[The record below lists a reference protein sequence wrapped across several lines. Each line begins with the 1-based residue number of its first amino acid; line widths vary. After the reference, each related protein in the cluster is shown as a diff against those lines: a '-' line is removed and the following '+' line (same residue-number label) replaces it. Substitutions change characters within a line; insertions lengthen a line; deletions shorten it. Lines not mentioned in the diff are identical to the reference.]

1 MGLCRASVSDA
12 DTRRFTERS
21 GGDAS
26 DTDGQPAR
34 ASKRERTSQTPYNST
49 QMSVLG
55 IGVDLVECA
64 RIQRSIERFGDRF
77 LHRVFTDGEIE
88 YSMSM
93 KFPARHL
100 AARFAAKEAVSKAF
114 GTGIGKAMGWRD
126 IDVRKKE
133 SGEPFL
139 VFSGPAKELA
149 ARRGVTSA
157 LITLSHT
164 EHHAMASV
172 VLEGATSQPD

>member
-1 MGLCRASVSDA
+1 
-12 DTRRFTERS
+12 
-21 GGDAS
+21 
-26 DTDGQPAR
+26 
-34 ASKRERTSQTPYNST
+34 
-49 QMSVLG
+49 MSIIG

-64 RIQRSIERFGDRF
+64 RIQHSLDRFGEKF

-114 GTGIGKAMGWRD
+114 GTGIGKAMGWRNID
-126 IDVRKKE
+126 IQKKT

-139 VFSGPAKELA
+139 VFSGPAEELA
-149 ARRGVTSA
+149 SKRGVTSA

-164 EHHAMASV
+164 DHHAVACV
-172 VLEGATSQPD
+172 VLDGKIRR

>member
-1 MGLCRASVSDA
+1 
-12 DTRRFTERS
+12 
-21 GGDAS
+21 
-26 DTDGQPAR
+26 
-34 ASKRERTSQTPYNST
+34 
-49 QMSVLG
+49 MSVLG

-64 RIQRSIERFGDRF
+64 RIEHSLERFGERF
-77 LHRVFTDGEIE
+77 LHRVFTDGEIA
-88 YSMSM
+88 YSNSM

-126 IDVRKKE
+126 IDVQKKE

-139 VFSGPAKELA
+139 VLTGGAENLA
-149 ARRGVTSA
+149 QQRGVGSA

-164 EHHAMASV
+164 DHHAMACV
-172 VLEGATSQPD
+172 VLQSDQLTE

>member
-1 MGLCRASVSDA
+1 
-12 DTRRFTERS
+12 
-21 GGDAS
+21 
-26 DTDGQPAR
+26 
-34 ASKRERTSQTPYNST
+34 
-49 QMSVLG
+49 MSVLG

-64 RIQRSIERFGDRF
+64 RIQRSIDRFGDRF
-77 LHRVFTDGEIE
+77 LHRVFTDGEVE

-114 GTGIGKAMGWRD
+114 GTGIGKAMGWRNID
-126 IDVRKKE
+126 ICKKE

-139 VFSGPAKELA
+139 IFSGPAQELA
-149 ARRGVTSA
+149 AKRGVTSA

-164 EHHAMASV
+164 EQHAMASV
-172 VLEGATSQPD
+172 VLESAGSQPE

>member
-1 MGLCRASVSDA
+1 
-12 DTRRFTERS
+12 
-21 GGDAS
+21 
-26 DTDGQPAR
+26 
-34 ASKRERTSQTPYNST
+34 
-49 QMSVLG
+49 MSVIG

-64 RIQRSIERFGDRF
+64 RIQHSLDRFGEKF

-100 AARFAAKEAVSKAF
+100 AARFAGKEAVSKAF
-114 GTGIGKAMGWRD
+114 GTGIGKAMGWRNID
-126 IDVRKKE
+126 IQKRP

-139 VFSGPAKELA
+139 VFSGPADELA
-149 ARRGVTSA
+149 TKRGVKSA

-164 EHHAMASV
+164 EHHGMAVV
-172 VLEGATSQPD
+172 VLEN

>member
-1 MGLCRASVSDA
+1 
-12 DTRRFTERS
+12 
-21 GGDAS
+21 
-26 DTDGQPAR
+26 
-34 ASKRERTSQTPYNST
+34 
-49 QMSVLG
+49 MSVLG

-64 RIQRSIERFGDRF
+64 RIERSLERFGEKF
-77 LHRVFTDGEIE
+77 LHRVFTDGEIA

-114 GTGIGKAMGWRD
+114 GTGIGKAMGWRN
-126 IDVRKKE
+126 IDVQKKP

-139 VFSGPAKELA
+139 VFSGSAQELA
-149 ARRGVTSA
+149 AKRGVTSA

-164 EHHAMASV
+164 EHHAIACI
-172 VLEGATSQPD
+172 VLDG